1 MYRLLIKRAAE
12 RDLRR
17 LPRPL
22 FNRLNRQ
29 ILALREE
36 PRPAGA
42 KKLKGRLEGW
52 RVRVGQYRI
61 LYQIDDETQT
71 ITIARVRHRRDAY
84 R

>member
-29 ILALREE
+29 ILALSED
-36 PRPAGA
+36 PRPPGA

-71 ITIARVRHRRDAY
+71 ITIARVRHRRDVY

>member
-1 MYRLLIKRAAE
+1 MYHLQIKRAAE

-17 LPRPL
+17 LPRSA
-22 FNRLNRQ
+22 FARLNRQ

-36 PRPAGA
+36 PRPSGA

-61 LYQIDDETQT
+61 LYQIDDEAQT
-71 ITIARVRHRRDAY
+71 VTIARVRHRRDVY

>member
-1 MYRLLIKRAAE
+1 MYRIEISRSAE

-22 FNRLNRQ
+22 LERLHER
-29 ILALREE
+29 IVGLRRE
-36 PRPAGA
+36 PRPAGV

-52 RVRVGQYRI
+52 RMRAGQYRV
-61 LYQIDDETQT
+61 LYQIDDEAQIVT
-71 ITIARVRHRRDAY
+71 ILRVRHRRDVY

>member
-1 MYRLLIKRAAE
+1 MYPLQIKRAAE
-12 RDLRR
+12 WDLRR

-29 ILALREE
+29 ILALSED
-36 PRPAGA
+36 PRPLGA

-52 RVRVGQYRI
+52 WVRVGHYRI
-61 LYQIDDETQT
+61 LYQIDDEAAT
-71 ITIARVRHRRDAY
+71 ITIARVRHRRDVY